1 MTSLLKDSHGVNFIA
16 SPKHPQSVTL
26 LKYAEYHVRKVK
38 NTIINNKLQ
47 RVKSLLKPTIKKI
60 PRITSKITMKI
71 AIGSTKGIK
80 KSRLKT
86 VGPKYSS
93 NLNEKPTGSFN
104 FIKPEKIN
112 NAPTKYLKSETIIL
126 IIFLNELMQ
135 KLRN

>member
-126 IIFLNELMQ
+126 IKFLNELMQ

>member
-47 RVKSLLKPTIKKI
+47 RVKSLLKPRIKKI
-60 PRITSKITMKI
+60 PRITSKMTMKI

-112 NAPTKYLKSETIIL
+112 NAPTKYLKRETIIL

>member
-60 PRITSKITMKI
+60 PRITSKMTMKI

-80 KSRLKT
+80 KSKLKT
-86 VGPKYSS
+86 VGPK
-93 NLNEKPTGSFN
+93 
-104 FIKPEKIN
+104 
-112 NAPTKYLKSETIIL
+112 
-126 IIFLNELMQ
+126 
-135 KLRN
+135 

>member
-1 MTSLLKDSHGVNFIA
+1 
-16 SPKHPQSVTL
+16 
-26 LKYAEYHVRKVK
+26 
-38 NTIINNKLQ
+38 
-47 RVKSLLKPTIKKI
+47 
-60 PRITSKITMKI
+60 MKI

-80 KSRLKT
+80 KSKLKT

-93 NLNEKPTGSFN
+93 NLNEKPMGSFN

-112 NAPTKYLKSETIIL
+112 NVPTKYLKSETIIL